1 MTVVRC
7 PPFDPFDRPNARTNG
22 RTAPDFPP
30 EPERTQRILEIQS
43 WIEEPDQ
50 TLEKQARMC

>member
-50 TLEKQARMC
+50 TLEK